1 MSVSYQLQDKQ
12 IIISSNKSKER
23 AKSLVIN
30 QQSEIKGVVS
40 DSNGMS
46 IPGVTVIVMSTKEH
60 QQILMGTILSELK
73 GDVLQFS
80 YLGMKTI
87 KATVSTLNSINIVMQ
102 DEAQGLNEVVVTALE
117 FSVKKIFYLMLL
129 SK

>member
-12 IIISSNKSKER
+12 IIISSIRVKEK

-46 IPGVTVIVMSTKEH
+46 I
-60 QQILMGTILSELK
+60 
-73 GDVLQFS
+73 
-80 YLGMKTI
+80 
-87 KATVSTLNSINIVMQ
+87 
-102 DEAQGLNEVVVTALE
+102 
-117 FSVKKIFYLMLL
+117 LL
-129 SK
+129 PLL

>member
-46 IPGVTVIVMSTKEH
+46 IPGVTVIVMSTKA
-60 QQILMGTILSELK
+60 GTSTDFD
-73 GDVLQFS
+73 GN
-80 YLGMKTI
+80 YTI
-87 KATVSTLNSINIVMQ
+87 RAKRRRITI
-102 DEAQGLNEVVVTALE
+102 
-117 FSVKKIFYLMLL
+117 
-129 SK
+129 